1 VNEQTTLLSLERERT
16 IDYSAIEYSSTDSDY
31 VLDSSL
37 RTKNTKRCRPQISG
51 RTRYRRMTSSE
62 KGIPTTMAKSV
73 SSRPFSSLIT
83 STFRRVYRVTK
94 TSLAL
99 VGLGAITPLAYEYYK
114 LKDEEK
120 KAEQGSYVLVLPFYR
135 MKIVERGR
143 RFFFPVLSEDS
154 SSPIE
159 IGVSEVVDLIHAAAL
174 DPKVT
179 ALYGQ
184 FDGIGTQGHAHI
196 EEIRNA
202 IRVFNQIH
210 RVHPNPNVHCDVNF
224 EKPQERNPKIT
235 MAFAKSLDT
244 DSYVLASEFE

>member
-1 VNEQTTLLSLERERT
+1 
-16 IDYSAIEYSSTDSDY
+16 
-31 VLDSSL
+31 
-37 RTKNTKRCRPQISG
+37 
-51 RTRYRRMTSSE
+51 
-62 KGIPTTMAKSV
+62 
-73 SSRPFSSLIT
+73 
-83 STFRRVYRVTK
+83 VTK

-99 VGLGAITPLAYEYYK
+99 IGLVAITPLAYEYYK
-114 LKDEEK
+114 LKDDEK
-120 KAEQGSYVLVLPFYR
+120 KAERGSYVLVLPFYR
-135 MKIVERGR
+135 MKIVERSKFFLR
-143 RFFFPVLSEDS
+143 SFFPTLSEDN

-184 FDGIGTQGHAHI
+184 FNGIGTQGHAHI

-210 RVHPNPNVHCDVNF
+210 RVHPNPNVHCHANF

-235 MAFAKSLDT
+235 MAFARSLDT